1 MLWEQCENKEK
12 GKEVKPLAAHGTE
25 LCWESEIDRMD
36 RLKELGR
43 VNFRIQLR
51 KREAEAD

>member
-25 LCWESEIDRMD
+25 LCWESKIDRMD